1 LIQTDESYVYGSTA
15 QKLEYNVYEE
25 NELLKA
31 KKRFKSNSKIKRK
44 AVLIV
49 AVIFAACI
57 VIMYR
62 YALIT
67 EMNYN
72 ISNMEKTYN
81 ELRNENSR
89 LKISI
94 EKDMDLERVRKI
106 AAEKLEMQEPD
117 RYQVVHIYVPKN
129 DFTTVAE
136 DYRKDKQNT
145 SDNMFAVLLDK
156 VSKFIRLFY

>member
-1 LIQTDESYVYGSTA
+1 MIQTDKNYVYGSTA
-15 QKLEYNVYEE
+15 QKLEYDVYEE
-25 NELLKA
+25 NKLLKA
-31 KKRFKSNSKIKRK
+31 KKQFKSNSKIKRK

-49 AVIFAACI
+49 MVIFAACL

-72 ISNMEKTYN
+72 IAKMEKSYN

-89 LKISI
+89 LKLSI

-106 AAEKLEMQEPD
+106 AVEKLEMQEPD

-129 DFTTVAE
+129 DFTIVAE
-136 DYRKDKQNT
+136 DYKNGIQNT

-156 VSKFIRLFY
+156 VSKFIRLLY